1 MSCASYDLKAYQLG
15 EASAAER
22 RTIEQHARG
31 CAACGDELARL
42 NLTQAALRSVRD
54 EDPPRRIAFVSDK
67 VFEPKW
73 YKRPLGPAW
82 GFGSIAALAAAIVF
96 HALWT
101 PATIVTT
108 SPMASVVH
116 KSPAPAGLSRAVVET
131 MVQEAE
137 ARGEKRTRALLA
149 EAEKRHQ
156 FESAAM
162 NARFAVGFEELSK
175 KYYNLYKMTASV
187 DPALLGAGR

>member
-1 MSCASYDLKAYQLG
+1 MSCASYDLKAYQFG
-15 EASAAER
+15 EATAAER
-22 RTIEQHARG
+22 RTVEQHARG
-31 CAACGDELARL
+31 CAACAGELERL
-42 NLTQAALRSVRD
+42 ILTQASLMSVRD

-82 GFGSIAALAAAIVF
+82 GFGSIAALACAIVF

-108 SPMASVVH
+108 SPMATVVH
-116 KSPAPAGLSRAVVET
+116 KSAAPPGLSQAAVESIVKESE
-131 MVQEAE
+131 Q
-137 ARGEKRTRALLA
+137 RTRRLLA
-149 EAEKRHQ
+149 EAERRHE
-156 FESAAM
+156 FERAAM
-162 NARFAVGFEELSK
+162 TAGVNASFEELSK

-187 DPALLGAGR
+187 DPLGAGR